1 MPRVL
6 VTEGSSG
13 IVELHGPGIKETFLP
28 DNDLD
33 RALHLLLRLYDLKSA
48 AGTRFLDNYRREGFN
63 WLSGQVG
70 NLYWR
75 WLFRL
80 VQYGPLLA
88 RFLSGELTPVFRNSV
103 NLAKI
108 WEVLRPRSRRSLSN
122 WWRYSR
128 VLPAHNRKVLSG
140 RAGTMLFYRYGPND
154 FRTREMVPVFERS
167 GVDFTYVYS
176 ASANTLKNRDN
187 LGHPAYFLHRRC
199 AVPRLFRHEYPADG
213 LGPDLAPFLPAVLTR
228 CEEHMSFQV
237 VEYHRHLECLA
248 ADRPALFFGLDDH
261 QEVHPVLFACKALGI
276 PSIGYQLGM
285 YARRQAA
292 YTLEGWEPGDYA
304 WYDNVIV
311 WGQYWEDVVRRW
323 GKVYP
328 EGYFLPGTNKHGYGY
343 QRLES
348 PDFSPKNILVPY
360 EFWGNTMRIGQ
371 YMTRLMDLGYT
382 VYFKYKPDER
392 PERQIACYGL
402 TPEYAARVR
411 HVEKIT
417 DELMAEVNIVA
428 GGMTTLLYDLLP
440 YGKETWVFDTEF
452 KLLDDMVQDGWARLV
467 RFEDLENLPE
477 PLRADREIDREHLSR
492 SEPLA
497 DVLERHVLA
506 RLQSQPGK

>member
-6 VTEGSSG
+6 VHEGSSG
-13 IVELHGPGIKETFLP
+13 IVELNGPGVRETYHP

-33 RALHLLLRLYDLKSA
+33 RALDLLLRLYELKA
-48 AGTRFLDNYRREGFN
+48 ANGARFLDNYRREGFN

-80 VQYGPLLA
+80 VQYGPLLR
-88 RFLSGELTPVFRNSV
+88 RFLSGELTPVFRNDV

-108 WEVLRPRSRRSLSN
+108 WEVLRPRSKRSLSN
-122 WWRYSR
+122 WWRYQR
-128 VLPAHNRKVLSG
+128 VLPAHNRKVLRG

-154 FRTREMVPVFERS
+154 FRTREMVPLFEGK

-176 ASANTLKNRDN
+176 ASARVLRDREK
-187 LGHPAYFLHRRC
+187 LGRPAYFLYRRH
-199 AVPRLFRHEYPADG
+199 AAPRLFAHEYPADG
-213 LGPDLAPFLPAVLTR
+213 LGPDLAPFLPAVLAR
-228 CEEHMSFQV
+228 CEEHMSFQAF
-237 VEYHRHLECLA
+237 EFRRHLENLGR
-248 ADRPALFFGLDDH
+248 DKPALFFGLDDH
-261 QEVHPVLFACKALGI
+261 QEVHPILFACKALGI

-292 YTLEGWEPGDYA
+292 YTLEGWAPGDYQ

-323 GKVYP
+323 GRAYP
-328 EGYFLPGTNKHGYGY
+328 DGYFLPGTNKHGYEY
-343 QRLES
+343 KRLDS
-348 PDFSPKNILVPY
+348 PNFNVKNILVPY
-360 EFWGNTMRIGQ
+360 EFWGDTRRIGQ
-371 YMTRLMDLGYT
+371 YMMKLMDLGYT

-392 PERQIACYGL
+392 PERQIACYCLESG
-402 TPEYAARVR
+402 YADRVR
-411 HVEKIT
+411 HVERIT
-417 DELMAEVNIVA
+417 DQLMAEINIVA

-452 KLLDDMVQDGWARLV
+452 RLLDDMVQDGWARLV
-467 RFEDLENLPE
+467 RYEDLDSLPE
-477 PLRADREIDREHLSR
+477 PQRADRDIDREYLSR

-497 DVLERHVLA
+497 SVLERHVLS
-506 RLQSQPGK
+506 RL

>member
-6 VTEGSSG
+6 VHEGTSG
-13 IVELHGPGIKETFLP
+13 IVELHGPGIHETYYP

-33 RALHLLLRLYDLKSA
+33 AALDLLLRLYDLKA
-48 AGTRFLDNYRREGFN
+48 ENGTRFLDNYWREDFN

-80 VQYGPLLA
+80 VQYGPLLR
-88 RFLSGELTPVFRNSV
+88 RFLSGELTPVFRNNV

-108 WEVLRPRSRRSLSN
+108 WEVLRPKSRRSLSN
-122 WWRYSR
+122 WWRYQR
-128 VLPAHNRKVLSG
+128 VLPAHNRKVLKG

-154 FRTREMVPVFERS
+154 FRTREMVPLFEKH

-176 ASANTLKNRDN
+176 ASAKVLKNRGE
-187 LGHPAYFLHRRC
+187 LGHPAYFLHRRR
-199 AVPRLFRHEYPADG
+199 AVPRLFANAYPAGG
-213 LGPDLAPFLPAVLTR
+213 LGPDLTPFLPAVLAR

-237 VEYHRHLECLA
+237 HEFHQHMEALGR
-248 ADRPALFFGLDDH
+248 DTPALFFGLDDH
-261 QEVHPVLFACKALGI
+261 QEVHPILFACKALGV

-292 YTLEGWEPGDYA
+292 YTLEGWEPGTYQ
-304 WYDNVIV
+304 WYDRVIV

-348 PDFSPKNILVPY
+348 PDFSPKNVLVPY
-360 EFWGNTMRIGQ
+360 EFWGNTRRIGQ
-371 YMTRLMDLGYT
+371 YMMKLMDLGYT
-382 VYFKYKPDER
+382 VFFKYKPDER
-392 PERQIACYGL
+392 PERQIACYEL
-402 TPEYAARVR
+402 APQYADKVR

-417 DELMAEVNIVA
+417 DQLMAEINIVA

-452 KLLDDMVQDGWARLV
+452 RLLDDMVQDGWAKLV
-467 RFEDLENLPE
+467 RFEDLDNLPE
-477 PLRADREIDREHLSR
+477 PPRADREIDRERLSR

-497 DVLERHVLA
+497 SVLERHVLS
-506 RLQSQPGK
+506 RLQS